1 MTAMTQIIKRSTLRR
16 ALAALLLA
24 FGPPTAAEMVVLK
37 DGTFIEGS
45 IVVRTSRAVRI
56 ETRFGIRSVSRSRID
71 RIIESIKELD
81 PQDVNDFDDLAPAI
95 RAVLNAQADYDLGRY
110 HHALDRLET
119 LRDGSDDPAVRM
131 RSDWLVV
138 ELHERL
144 GNWDKVDQ
152 LLRAKLRDALPPER
166 VRAKAHL
173 DIFGANTAYDLRY
186 VGDKHA
192 RNFLSD
198 IALRNR
204 AREAQSLRDH
214 DVMRAALEEYC
225 EQLLV
230 EDETSVKAFAA
241 DLDSEKTYLAVRN
254 AGGQGDISLHLPY
267 LDNLWD
273 AEAALFKAQAI
284 LGDYGRGFELD
295 LVRSELTHLMGVAE
309 RLFSEAVSVSPETFQ
324 PPFDKRNGR
333 LTGEG
338 RTLWILR
345 CDEFLKRA
353 QPVSRLYAYM
363 RKKVERH
370 PNALRDLRDLLT
382 DRDQRF
388 EEMVKAV
395 KKAKGRTHV

>member
-1 MTAMTQIIKRSTLRR
+1 MTALARIVKRATLRP

-24 FGPPTAAEMVVLK
+24 FGPPTTAQMIVLK
-37 DGTFIEGS
+37 DGTFIEGR
-45 IVVRTSRAVRI
+45 IVVRTSRSVRI
-56 ETRFGIRSVSRSRID
+56 ETRFGSRSVSRSRID
-71 RIIESIKELD
+71 RIIDSVDELD
-81 PQDVNDFDDLAPAI
+81 PEAVSDFDDLAPGT

-110 HHALDRLET
+110 HRALDRLET
-119 LRDGSDDPAVRM
+119 LRDGGDDPALRV
-131 RSDWLVV
+131 RSDWLVI
-138 ELHERL
+138 ELSERL

-152 LLRAKLRDALPPER
+152 LLRAKLQDALPPER

-173 DIFGANTAYDLRY
+173 DIFGANAAYDLRY

-198 IALRNR
+198 PDLRNR
-204 AREAQSLRDH
+204 AREPQSLRDH
-214 DVMRAALEEYC
+214 NVMRAALEEYC

-230 EDETSVKAFAA
+230 EDEMSVKAFAA
-241 DLDSEKTYLAVRN
+241 GLDSEKTYLAVRN
-254 AGGQGDISLHLPY
+254 AGGQGDIFTHLPY
-267 LDNLWD
+267 LDSLFG

-309 RLFSEAVSVSPETFQ
+309 RLFKEAVGVSPETFR
-324 PPFDKRNGR
+324 PPFDRRNGR

-338 RTLWILR
+338 RAAWILR

-353 QPVSRLYAYM
+353 KPVSRLYAYM

-370 PNALRDLRDLLT
+370 PHALRDLRDLLT
-382 DRDQRF
+382 DRDERF
-388 EEMVKAV
+388 DEMVKAV